1 MKPNTLSLCRSAL
14 IGLTCL
20 AALSA
25 QANPHWG
32 GGGYR
37 GGGAYQHHH
46 HGHHGGRWIAPALVG
61 GVLLGAALTAPAYST
76 TVYSAPVYPAYPAYV
91 PYPPPVVTYTNP
103 VPPQPVGYYCPTSG
117 QFYPYVATCNV
128 PWRLL

>member
-14 IGLTCL
+14 IGLTFF

-37 GGGAYQHHH
+37 GGGAYHHHH
-46 HGHHGGRWIAPALVG
+46 HGYNGGRWVAPALVG
-61 GVLLGAALTAPAYST
+61 GVLLGAALTAPAYASPA
-76 TVYSAPVYPAYPAYV
+76 YPVYPAYTV
-91 PYPPPVVTYTNP
+91 PYPPTVTYSTP

-117 QFYPYVATCNV
+117 QFYPYVPTCNV